1 MASITQAAS
10 STPLPTEIAS
20 THVTVKDSSG
30 AERLAPLFFVSPT
43 QINYQVPP
51 GAQSGPALVTVFN
64 GSGSSATEAIQIV
77 DVAPGLFTA
86 NATGSG
92 VAAALALRVKADGTQ
107 IYESIATFDHA
118 QNQFVA
124 APIDLGAPTDQVFLV
139 LFGTGLRGR
148 SALSAVT
155 ATVGGTSAEVFF
167 AGAHGSLVGL
177 DQVNLLLPRGVTGM
191 GPVDVAINVDGLMAN
206 VVKINVK

>member
-1 MASITQAAS
+1 RFSPAGNKVIIEQNDQQNILHQYTLTQGSEQWGENNNRISFALPATLFAGRALIYIIDAQGHETSAREVIINTFPVTNVSSANYRGLNLAAESIASVFGLSMASITQAAS

-92 VAAALALRVKADGTQ
+92 VAAALALR
-107 IYESIATFDHA
+107 
-118 QNQFVA
+118 
-124 APIDLGAPTDQVFLV
+124 
-139 LFGTGLRGR
+139 
-148 SALSAVT
+148 
-155 ATVGGTSAEVFF
+155 
-167 AGAHGSLVGL
+167 
-177 DQVNLLLPRGVTGM
+177 
-191 GPVDVAINVDGLMAN
+191 
-206 VVKINVK
+206 

>member
-1 MASITQAAS
+1 
-10 STPLPTEIAS
+10 
-20 THVTVKDSSG
+20 
-30 AERLAPLFFVSPT
+30 
-43 QINYQVPP
+43 
-51 GAQSGPALVTVFN
+51 
-64 GSGSSATEAIQIV
+64 
-77 DVAPGLFTA
+77 TA

-155 ATVGGTSAEVFF
+155 ATVGGASAVFFF